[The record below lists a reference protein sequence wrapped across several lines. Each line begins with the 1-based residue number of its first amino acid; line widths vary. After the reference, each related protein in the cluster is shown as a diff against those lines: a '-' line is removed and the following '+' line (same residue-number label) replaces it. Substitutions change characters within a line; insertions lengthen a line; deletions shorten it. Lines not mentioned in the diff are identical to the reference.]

1 MLMFVLSLNL
11 PEVTFTSSAR
21 RFSRCNPSWKVPIP
35 VAVIPAPVIFTPL
48 LALIFATET
57 FPENAPLVKV
67 AAVPVTLP
75 LNITAVAMPVE
86 FTPLTLMSGVPVIPD
101 ALVAVVIVAVVAVS
115 ALPVTFP
122 VKLPTKPPAV
132 ATPAIFTPP
141 SPVMP

>member
-1 MLMFVLSLNL
+1 MQSFVEGSD
-11 PEVTFTSSAR
+11 S
-21 RFSRCNPSWKVPIP
+21 

-67 AAVPVTLP
+67 ATVPVTLP

-86 FTPLTLMSGVPVIPD
+86 FTLTLMSGVPVIPD
-101 ALVAVVIVAVVAVS
+101 ALVAVVVPVVAVVAVS
-115 ALPVTFP
+115 TLPMPFQLN
-122 VKLPTKPPAV
+122 LPTKPPAV